1 MNQRK
6 IDFRMIIAIL
16 LAHGLLF
23 TTFQERNV
31 FWYILTASML
41 FLITFSIL
49 HEEMEDKQPFR
60 IYITYGLISG
70 VCLYVLFLLGN
81 FLLQIVDLPLKG
93 TVSKLY
99 KQMSPTEIWQYIVLF
114 LIIIPGEEIFWRGFI
129 LKRLLKHM
137 NWILSIVIATLLYTS
152 VNIYSESSH
161 LIIAS
166 MVAGIL
172 WSSLYVWKRSIPL
185 LIVSHLVFD
194 LLLLVLFPLK

>member
-1 MNQRK
+1 
-6 IDFRMIIAIL
+6 
-16 LAHGLLF
+16 
-23 TTFQERNV
+23 
-31 FWYILTASML
+31 
-41 FLITFSIL
+41 
-49 HEEMEDKQPFR
+49 
-60 IYITYGLISG
+60 